1 MMNQTGLVTTYPDDG
16 CERCNEKI
24 LKHGRIPVWN
34 YTEDTFCDDCYEE
47 VHGQDFHFY
56 KLLDGSQ
63 YKLRKLLE
71 WENL

>member
-1 MMNQTGLVTTYPDDG
+1 MLKYTSTYPDDG
-16 CERCNEKI
+16 CERCNEQI
-24 LKHGRIPVWN
+24 LKQVFLPVWN
-34 YTEDTFCDDCYEE
+34 YTEDMYCDDCYEE

>member
-1 MMNQTGLVTTYPDDG
+1 MKQTGLVTTYPDDG
-16 CERCNEKI
+16 CVRCNEWRY
-24 LKHGRIPVWN
+24 GSFWN

>member
-1 MMNQTGLVTTYPDDG
+1 MMKQTGLVTTYPDDG
-16 CERCNEKI
+16 CERCNEWRY
-24 LKHGRIPVWN
+24 GAFWN

>member
-1 MMNQTGLVTTYPDDG
+1 MMKQTGLVTTYPDDG
-16 CERCNEKI
+16 CERCNEWRY
-24 LKHGRIPVWN
+24 GSFWN